1 MRHQSSSKAVA
12 TVQQIDENDQPVG
25 QPFQVEVN
33 SDKAANGSFDFFD
46 VLTQCQQQT
55 GVLALTVLDTT
66 EA

>member
-1 MRHQSSSKAVA
+1 MRHQSSSKAIA
-12 TVQQIDENDQPVG
+12 TAQQVDEKDQPVG

-55 GVLALTVLDTT
+55 GVLGLALIDVV
-66 EA
+66 EV

>member
-1 MRHQSSSKAVA
+1 MRHQSISKVVA

-33 SDKAANGSFDFFD
+33 ADKANGSFDFFD